1 MDDPVRLPVPRVP
14 GPVTGY
20 VLALLLALLPAV
32 SIAGPSSYTGTA
44 PVNTQSDEERTGA
57 LQTALANVV
66 IEQTGDSGVIARPE
80 VAKAIEKAERYVL
93 QYSYRRNADGGAPMT
108 LVAQFDAGAVDQM
121 LQKFGL
127 GALAAVPLAPETP
140 TEATVW
146 IGDIRNADDYAR
158 VIGYLGKN
166 NFVKAVQPT
175 QATSDGIL
183 VHLSLSTDVPHFL
196 GAVAMERTLAE
207 SSSRVDGADAAL
219 VLGH

>member
-1 MDDPVRLPVPRVP
+1 MEDPVRIPVPRVP
-14 GPVTGY
+14 RPVTAT
-20 VLALLLALLPAV
+20 VLALFLALLPALA
-32 SIAGPSSYTGTA
+32 SAAPSTYTGTA
-44 PVNTQSDEERTGA
+44 PVNSQSDEERTGA

-66 IEQTGDSGVIARPE
+66 IEQTGDSSVIARPE
-80 VAKAIEKAERYVL
+80 VAKAIEKAERYML
-93 QYSYRRNADGGAPMT
+93 QYSYRRNAQGDAPLT

-140 TEATVW
+140 TEATIW
-146 IGDIRNADDYAR
+146 IGDIRDADDYAR
-158 VIGYLGKN
+158 VIGYLGRN

-175 QATSDGIL
+175 AATSDGIL
-183 VHLSLSTDVPHFL
+183 VHLSLSTDVAHFL

-207 SSSRVDGADAAL
+207 STSRVDGADAAL

>member
-1 MDDPVRLPVPRVP
+1 MRHPDPRVP
-14 GPVTGY
+14 GPSTGY
-20 VLALLLALLPAV
+20 VLALLLAVLPLA

-44 PVNTQSDEERTGA
+44 PVNSQSDEERTSA

-66 IEQTGDSGVIARPE
+66 IEQTGDSSVMARPE

-93 QYSYRRNADGGAPMT
+93 QYSYRRNAQADAPMT
-108 LVAQFDAGAVDQM
+108 LVAQFDASAVDQM

-127 GALAAVPLAPETP
+127 GALADVPLAPDTP
-140 TEATVW
+140 TEATLW
-146 IGDIRNADDYAR
+146 IGDIRDADDYAR
-158 VIGYLGKN
+158 VMGYLGRN

-183 VHLSLSTDVPHFL
+183 VHVSLSTDVAHFL
-196 GAVAMERTLAE
+196 GAIAMERTLAE
-207 SSSRVDGADAAL
+207 STSRVDGADAAL

>member
-1 MDDPVRLPVPRVP
+1 MRLPVPRVP
-14 GPVTGY
+14 GPVRGT
-20 VLALLLALLPAV
+20 VLAMLLALLPAMA
-32 SIAGPSSYTGTA
+32 IAGPSSYTGTA
-44 PVNTQSDEERTGA
+44 PVNSQSDEERTGA

-80 VAKAIEKAERYVL
+80 LAKAIEKAERYVL
-93 QYSYRRNADGGAPMT
+93 QYSYRRNSAGDAPMT

-127 GALAAVPLAPETP
+127 GALAAVPVAPETP

-146 IGDIRNADDYAR
+146 IGGIRDADDYAR
-158 VIGYLGKN
+158 VIGYLGHN
-166 NFVKAVQPT
+166 NFVKALQPT

-183 VHLSLSTDVPHFL
+183 VHLSLSTDVAHFL

-207 SSSRVDGADAAL
+207 GTSHVDGADAAL